1 MVSARLIA
9 INIPSANEYITVQ
22 IATQYRQT
30 NACTNKVIE
39 TETLDNLTA
48 AVACVHLY
56 SLNKREGQGV
66 GGGKPPRLANHSKQ
80 WKMME
85 VVKTLRGM
93 TKKHENMMKW
103 KHHANVMEIPE
114 QYENVTEN
122 DGNVKI

>member
-9 INIPSANEYITVQ
+9 INIPTANEYITVQ

-56 SLNKREGQGV
+56 SLNKGEGQGV
-66 GGGKPPRLANHSKQ
+66 GGEAPPTCKSF
-80 WKMME
+80 
-85 VVKTLRGM
+85 KT
-93 TKKHENMMKW
+93 
-103 KHHANVMEIPE
+103 VD
-114 QYENVTEN
+114 N
-122 DGNVKI
+122 DGGGENAAGYDEKT